1 MGSEYAA
8 ASRHYGAAVKIDLT
22 GLNVE
27 VDQGLR
33 PDSWFIITKRDDG
46 SMTIAGAD
54 ITGKVATLRISQE
67 IARRLLEQIGP
78 VPIR

>member
-1 MGSEYAA
+1 M
-8 ASRHYGAAVKIDLT
+8 KIYLT
-22 GLNVE
+22 GLNVV

-46 SMTIAGAD
+46 SMTVAGAD

-78 VPIR
+78 APIR